1 MELLINPALRASE
14 PSPSALR
21 ASVPGPLHQG
31 KNVTQ
36 LSAAPGRYETRNA
49 AQDTE
54 NHSLG
59 QVRGLVECFGIGRRV
74 NLCEI
79 VQMD

>member
-1 MELLINPALRASE
+1 MELLINPALRA
-14 PSPSALR
+14 PAATATLR
-21 ASVPGPLHQG
+21 ASA
-31 KNVTQ
+31 T
-36 LSAAPGRYETRNA
+36 ARNRHKRRSA

-59 QVRGLVECFGIGRRV
+59 QVRGQVECFGIGRRV